1 MSPPPSSSS
10 AGAGEFF
17 RGAAVVSATREG
29 FEAEGAAD
37 SFVDLAQRAPDP
49 LQQLDDRL
57 LRHLHDWRLADPGD
71 PLVRHDQGLP
81 HPPLQLLHDRHSLSS
96 ALVTVVH
103 WTNVLLTV
111 SFLEGVSPESLQ
123 SP

>member
-37 SFVDLAQRAPDP
+37 SFVDLAQRAVE
-49 LQQLDDRL
+49 LDQATGALDVGQRVEQSQAAST
-57 LRHLHDWRLADPGD
+57 RRI
-71 PLVRHDQGLP
+71 
-81 HPPLQLLHDRHSLSS
+81 SLKD
-96 ALVTVVH
+96 
-103 WTNVLLTV
+103 
-111 SFLEGVSPESLQ
+111 
-123 SP
+123 